1 MNRLLLLALLV
12 MASSVFASDL
22 RVRSAR
28 VMLVDG
34 RWVLDEDANRVE
46 DLVAP
51 AVNLVRTRPS
61 DEFPRMSVQVTV
73 PGFLKGAGAAPYR
86 RAETVQIGSFRDGDR
101 LEVVGRESIQIGS
114 GMRMTSSSSSS
125 NHNWILGFAYSPEL
139 ANRGLK
145 RPDYFRNEF
154 SLVVIERADAESAGD
169 WSLEDWIAVAAGNL
183 SQLAAES
190 RKLSYKLRERIDLLP
205 IETAAWQTDRSR
217 AVHALATLGMAVPYP
232 ASSFDDL
239 RALQLS
245 FAQWF
250 AAGSGQPNE
259 TLRLARFM
267 AGDER
272 VMKGDGWRAWASS
285 AESDTMRY
293 LMKPGGQ
300 FWARA
305 AMLSPS
311 ARCREEALAIL
322 QGSEVSTEVAGDLL
336 DATRAGTFDAPPW
349 LVTRLDDGPTDVRT
363 FFGSLLRN
371 WYWSLAAMALLAG
384 ALVALSRVAVSNR
397 AAAWAIILG
406 VWLLTF
412 DLWSAGFDI
421 LPDWFGALLLLG
433 GSLGLAR
440 GSDAGVARRLPIYS
454 ATALLAVLLAYVA
467 PTWPIL
473 RIASALFVL
482 LLLIEGAFWS
492 RRLEQRKM
500 PFLFLALYVLPA
512 TVMIVFALGDAL
524 GLRMQI
530 TVNVR
535 STIGAL
541 MMLAMGIAALWASLQ
556 FLSIARFRDTQ
567 AYPLR
572 LPE

>member
-1 MNRLLLLALLV
+1 MTRLLLLALLV
-12 MASSVFASDL
+12 MASPVFASDL

-34 RWVLDEDANRVE
+34 RWVLDEAANRVE
-46 DLVAP
+46 HLDAP
-51 AVNLVRTRPS
+51 VVSLVRTRPG
-61 DEFPRMSVQVTV
+61 DEHPRMLVQVTV

-86 RAETVQIGSFRDGDR
+86 RAETVELGNLRDGDR
-101 LEVVGRESIQIGS
+101 LEVVGRESVQIGS
-114 GMRMTSSSSSS
+114 GMRMSSSSSSS
-125 NHNWILGFAYSPEL
+125 NDSWIVGFVYSPEL
-139 ANRGLK
+139 ARRGLR
-145 RPDYFRNEF
+145 RPDSFRNEF

-169 WSLEDWIAVAAGNL
+169 WSLEDWFAVAAGNL

-190 RKLSYKLRERIDLLP
+190 GTLSYQLRERINMLP
-205 IETAAWQTDRSR
+205 RETVRWQQNRSK

-232 ASSFDDL
+232 TSSFDDL
-239 RALQLS
+239 RTLERS
-245 FAQWF
+245 YAQWF

-272 VMKGDGWRAWASS
+272 VIAEDGWRAWAN
-285 AESDTMRY
+285 AAASDTMLY
-293 LMKPGGQ
+293 LMKRGGQ

-322 QGSEVSTEVAGDLL
+322 QGSEVSQEVAGDLL

-349 LVTRLDDGPTDVRT
+349 LATRLDDGPTDVRT

-406 VWLLTF
+406 TWLLSF
-412 DLWSAGFDI
+412 DLWSGGFDI

-440 GSDAGVARRLPIYS
+440 GSDAGVARRLPVYS

-492 RRLEQRKM
+492 RRLQERKM

-524 GLRMQI
+524 GLPMQI

-556 FLSIARFRDTQ
+556 FLSIARIRD
-567 AYPLR
+567 A
-572 LPE
+572 E